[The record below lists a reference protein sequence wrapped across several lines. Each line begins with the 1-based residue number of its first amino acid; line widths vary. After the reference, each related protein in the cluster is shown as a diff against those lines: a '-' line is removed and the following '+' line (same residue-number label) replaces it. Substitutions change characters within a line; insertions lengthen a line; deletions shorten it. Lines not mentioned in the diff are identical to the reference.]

1 MAKYGNERQSSHV
14 VISGKA
20 YLLDAYEEIGKSTIL
35 RQGDVAGSTQ
45 TEREARPETLAWKLD
60 EWSGG
65 EGVEVFDPSEE
76 SHKSRY
82 KTSTAA
88 VDVSTRGKISLGRD
102 VTDSLASTA
111 ATTGPFLVQAG
122 GNPWVGYGGTL
133 KERTTSPDTWTT
145 RTSGMTRIK
154 GMDTLAGH
162 VYMGGHNEVMR
173 RRSAG
178 AGPTQVTTNNG
189 QCPIVSQGY
198 LWWFNFT
205 SATGVLDLRRAA
217 LVASSFTFAGTQ
229 MGTVSYDFPGASVVS
244 SPVSY
249 GPNIFFVIQP
259 SETSDEAR
267 LMVFDGNAVVERKK
281 FPEGFRIYD
290 TLNPV
295 QSVAAM
301 NDTIFV
307 AGFYNQGSTTDASV
321 EWVDARGFSG
331 NLGNIRK
338 GTALKAVSVTNTSR
352 NELLVGLSDGKVF
365 RYDMG
370 TGGISLFADL
380 GSGKAVYDAVAQDGY
395 YYYGW
400 SDATNIGVK
409 RSSNYVASS
418 TVTHPIWHFGYPAA
432 DKILYEIEVQTET
445 LASGAS
451 VEIQVVVDDTTTVTT
466 DINGATMA
474 HTSGARSRFTL
485 NTTGRFFQPK
495 IVLKTSNTANTPVLL
510 NVTLRAQANN
520 KISYYMLDLDLTDQH
535 GGHRVPGRAIT
546 GRKAASELRAL
557 KDAGG
562 TFSMVL
568 PYRSP
573 DNPYPH
579 EATTANTKT
588 VMFAAEDD
596 AFQMRLTETKSV
608 CRLLLREAVG

>member
-1 MAKYGNERQSSHV
+1 MAKYGSEVQPTH
-14 VISGKA
+14 ITLSGKD
-20 YLLDAYEEIGKSTIL
+20 YLLSSYQELGRATVL
-35 RQGDVAGSTQ
+35 RQGDIAGSTQ
-45 TEREARPETLAWKLD
+45 SEKEARPEILSRKLD
-60 EWSGG
+60 DWSGG
-65 EGVEVFDPSEE
+65 EGVEVFDPAEE
-76 SHKSRY
+76 SHKARY
-82 KTSTAA
+82 TSSTAP
-88 VDVSTRGKISLGRD
+88 VNVSKRGKISLGRA

-122 GNPWVGYGGTL
+122 GNPWIGYAGTL
-133 KERTTSPDTWTT
+133 KERTATDTWTS

-154 GMDTLAGH
+154 GMDALAGH
-162 VYMGGHNEVMR
+162 VYMGGHVEVMR
-173 RRSAG
+173 RRSAA

-229 MGTVSYDFPGASVVS
+229 MGTVSYDFPGSSVVS

-249 GPNIFFVIQP
+249 GPNIFFAVQP
-259 SETSDEAR
+259 FETSDEAR

-290 TLNPV
+290 TLSPV

-307 AGFYNQGSTTDASV
+307 AGFYDLGSTTDASV

-331 NLGNIRK
+331 NLGNIRQ
-338 GTALKAVSVTNTSR
+338 GTALKAVSVTNTAR
-352 NELLVGLSDGKVF
+352 NELLIGVDDGKVF

-370 TGGISLFADL
+370 TGGVSLFADL
-380 GSGKAVYDAVAQDGY
+380 GTDLALFDVAAQDGY
-395 YYYGW
+395 YYYAW

-409 RSSNYVASS
+409 RSDVYVTES
-418 TVTHPIWHFGYPAA
+418 TVTHPIWHFGYPSA
-432 DKILYEIEVQTET
+432 DKLLYEIEVQTET
-445 LASGAS
+445 LAAGTS
-451 VEIQVVVDDTTTVTT
+451 VEVQVVVDDTTTVTT
-466 DINGATMA
+466 DIDGATMA

-485 NTTGRFFQPK
+485 NSTGRYFQPK
-495 IVLKTSNTANTPVLL
+495 VVLKTSNTANTPVLL
-510 NVTLRAQANN
+510 NVTLRAQSNN
-520 KISYYMLDLDLTDQH
+520 KISYYVLALDLTDQH
-535 GGHRVPGRAIT
+535 VNHRNPTRQIT
-546 GRKAASELRAL
+546 GKKAASELRAL

-562 TFSMVL
+562 TFSMVV

-579 EATTANTKT
+579 EATTGNTKT
-588 VMFAAEDD
+588 VMFAADEDSYQLELT
-596 AFQMRLTETKSV
+596 ATQQRARLI
-608 CRLLLREAVG
+608 LREATG